1 MALENDKTKRIDEKI
16 RALEEERRKLAAA
29 KRSEQARIRERERK
43 MRNHAMV
50 TFGAMVAA
58 ESGLDWT
65 EIDAERLR
73 RYLKRWGRQIAK
85 QCAAEA
91 LPAAEAAERL
101 RSWERGDAGAF
112 KVAAQPAEPEPEER
126 PAVAEPAEPEPEERP
141 AVAYIA
147 EDGTLEWQC
156 PDCGTARY
164 ADVDEREWR
173 AWPDVNEDYC
183 QSCGATFQIDLRAA
197 KAGL

>member
-1 MALENDKTKRIDEKI
+1 ML
-16 RALEEERRKLAAA
+16 LHC
-29 KRSEQARIRERERK
+29 S
-43 MRNHAMV
+43 
-50 TFGAMVAA
+50 
-58 ESGLDWT
+58 S
-65 EIDAERLR
+65 
-73 RYLKRWGRQIAK
+73 IAK
-85 QCAAEA
+85 KQDEGQDMGRTAKTYR
-91 LPAAEAAERL
+91 LPAETLEQI
-101 RSWERGDAGAF
+101 E
-112 KVAAQPAEPEPEER
+112 QPAEPEPEER